1 MKHYLKSLSEFQ
13 PKTIKRKMAS
23 VKAMLNFVEM
33 EDESFYNPMRRL
45 RIQIKVPF
53 LLPDVMN
60 ADEVASLLRELYQ
73 EKKLCRRKED
83 YKYFEILRHIAIVE
97 LLFGTGLRV
106 SELCSLSV
114 TDVDLKS
121 CFVKVYGKGSKERL
135 KSIPKI

>member
-1 MKHYLKSLSEFQ
+1 
-13 PKTIKRKMAS
+13 MAS

-73 EKKLCRRKED
+73 EKNYVEGRKTTNISR
-83 YKYFEILRHIAIVE
+83 Y
-97 LLFGTGLRV
+97 
-106 SELCSLSV
+106 
-114 TDVDLKS
+114 
-121 CFVKVYGKGSKERL
+121 
-135 KSIPKI
+135 